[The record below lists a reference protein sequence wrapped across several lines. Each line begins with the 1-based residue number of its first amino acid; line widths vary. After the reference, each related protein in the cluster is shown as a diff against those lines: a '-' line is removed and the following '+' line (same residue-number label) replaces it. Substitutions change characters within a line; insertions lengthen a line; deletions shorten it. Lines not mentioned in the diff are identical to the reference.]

1 MIFVR
6 GIMQHAHNPNPQSPT
21 IPDSLTK
28 ATVGQPPGQL
38 FFVLFS
44 RLSLHT
50 QLPKHLAGI
59 MIAKLTQRFVDK
71 DEHRGE
77 RVEVVRLVLPPLQI
91 LDDFRRF
98 LAFTKVDEVAR
109 EMVFAAVLYV
119 SERGQEYAWR
129 G

>member
-1 MIFVR
+1 MSRRVHDSRR
-6 GIMQHAHNPNPQSPT
+6 GTMQHTIPT

-28 ATVGQPPGQL
+28 ATVGQPLGKL
-38 FFVLFS
+38 FFVPLS

-77 RVEVVRLVLPPLQI
+77 RVEVVWLGLPPLQI
-91 LDDFRRF
+91 LDDF
-98 LAFTKVDEVAR
+98 
-109 EMVFAAVLYV
+109 
-119 SERGQEYAWR
+119 
-129 G
+129 